1 MKKQLLFSLI
11 TLAFFATGNAQVTAI
26 PDAKFEA
33 YLVEKNIDTDGVV
46 NGQMAT
52 ADAEALTTLSISDYS
67 YNGEYIYDLTGI
79 EAFVNL
85 ESLTVHST
93 MITELNIQT
102 LTNLR
107 SLDCAD
113 NNLTSL
119 DVSHNVLLTSL
130 IVQDLGDL
138 LPKNQI
144 SQLDLSHNSQIN
156 RIVAIGAELIDL
168 RNGNNQPQMSI
179 TIDYSMGSGG
189 VPPDYISG
197 HTCILIDD
205 EDLASADSA
214 PYNTWNILSQHR
226 AYSLVEVCG
235 VNRKE
240 YKANMVSVYPN
251 PAQDAFTINTVKGET
266 ITDAALYD
274 ITGRLVK
281 KYDVLQN
288 SFSVAGLQN
297 GTYALKVAT
306 ATASHD
312 IKLLVN

>member
-1 MKKQLLFSLI
+1 MKKQLLFSLV
-11 TLAFFATGNAQVTAI
+11 TLAFCATGNAQITAI

-52 ADAEALTTLSISDYS
+52 ADAEALTTLSISNYS
-67 YNGEYIYDLTGI
+67 SNGEYIYDLTGI

-93 MITELNIQT
+93 MITELNIQA
-102 LTNLR
+102 LTNLS
-107 SLDCAD
+107 SLDCGD

-119 DVSHNVLLTSL
+119 DVSHNTLLTSL
-130 IVQDLGDL
+130 IVQGLGDL
-138 LPKNQI
+138 WPMNQV
-144 SQLDLSHNSQIN
+144 SQLDLSHNPQITN
-156 RIVAIGAELIDL
+156 IVAIGVELIDL

-179 TIDYSMGSGG
+179 TIDYSMGG

-197 HTCILIDD
+197 HTCILVDD
-205 EDLASADSA
+205 ENLASANSA
-214 PYNTWNILSQHR
+214 PYNTWRITSEHR
-226 AYSLVEVCG
+226 TYSLVEICG

-240 YKANMVSVYPN
+240 HKANVVSVYPN
-251 PAQDAFTINTVKGET
+251 PAQDVFTINAVKGET
-266 ITDAALYD
+266 LTDASLYD

-288 SFSVAGLQN
+288 SFSVAGVQN
-297 GTYALKVAT
+297 GTYVLKVAT
-306 ATASHD
+306 ATTSQD

>member
-1 MKKQLLFSLI
+1 MKKQLLFSLT
-11 TLAFFATGNAQVTAI
+11 TLAFFATGNAQITAI

-33 YLVEKNIDTDGVV
+33 YLVEKNIDTDGVL

-67 YNGEYIYDLTGI
+67 SNGEYIYDLTGI

-93 MITELNIQT
+93 MITELNIQA

-130 IVQDLGDL
+130 VVQGLGDL
-138 LPKNQI
+138 LPMNQI
-144 SQLDLSHNSQIN
+144 SQLDLSHNHLIN
-156 RIVAIGAELIDL
+156 SILAVNVQMIDL

-179 TIDYSMGSGG
+179 IISYDMGG
-189 VPPDYISG
+189 VSPDDIYG

-205 EDLASADSA
+205 EDLASANSA
-214 PYNTWNILSQHR
+214 PYNTWYILSQHR
-226 AYSLVEVCG
+226 TYSLTEICG

-251 PAQDAFTINTVKGET
+251 PAQDVFTINTVKGET
-266 ITDAALYD
+266 LTEASLYD

-288 SFSVAGLQN
+288 RFSVAGVQN
-297 GTYALKVAT
+297 GTYVLKVAT

>member
-1 MKKQLLFSLI
+1 MKKQLLFSLV
-11 TLAFFATGNAQVTAI
+11 TLAFFATGNAQITAI

-52 ADAEALTTLSISDYS
+52 ADAEALTTLSISNYS
-67 YNGEYIYDLTGI
+67 SNGEYIYDLTGI

-85 ESLTVHST
+85 ESLTVYST
-93 MITELNIQT
+93 MITELNIQA

-119 DVSHNVLLTSL
+119 DVSHNTLLTSL
-130 IVQDLGDL
+130 IVQGLGDL
-138 LPKNQI
+138 WPMNQV
-144 SQLDLSHNSQIN
+144 SQLDLSHNPLITSIL
-156 RIVAIGAELIDL
+156 AIGVELIDL

-179 TIDYSMGSGG
+179 TIDYSMGG

-197 HTCILIDD
+197 HTCILVDD
-205 EDLASADSA
+205 ENLASANSA
-214 PYNTWNILSQHR
+214 PYNTWRITYQHR
-226 AYSLVEVCG
+226 TYSLTETCE

-240 YKANMVSVYPN
+240 HKANMVSVYPN
-251 PAQDAFTINTVKGET
+251 PAQDVFTINTAKGET
-266 ITDAALYD
+266 LTEASLYD

-288 SFSVAGLQN
+288 SFSVAGVQN
-297 GTYALKVAT
+297 GTYVLKVST
-306 ATASHD
+306 ATTSQD